1 MGQDAP
7 DWGLEEEAGYTME
20 VGESKVWT
28 RRVSVWVKWCPCQA
42 KCGAFKSE
50 RTLVSLKIGYAR
62 EAKEHRSGHV
72 KVNLNAP

>member
-50 RTLVSLKIGYAR
+50 RTLLLYQYKNVLFGTQMTDVVES
-62 EAKEHRSGHV
+62 V
-72 KVNLNAP
+72 T